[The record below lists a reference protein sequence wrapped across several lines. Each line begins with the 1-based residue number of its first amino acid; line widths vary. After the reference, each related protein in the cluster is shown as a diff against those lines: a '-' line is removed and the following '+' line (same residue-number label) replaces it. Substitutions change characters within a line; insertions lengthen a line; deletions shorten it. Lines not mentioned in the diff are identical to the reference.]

1 MKTLL
6 LFGFVLAATL
16 VASAASPA
24 ESGPVPGRPAPSG
37 WFKAT
42 EVAPDTWRIDDHG
55 IANIYVVIGR
65 TRALVVDTGSGAAN
79 LRDYVRSLTPLPL
92 LVLNTHGHPDHV
104 GANYQFGAVLAP
116 EADFDAIRSMATP
129 EQMKRFAGMLGGA
142 VVPEREVFR
151 EAAVP
156 LSLTAVKD
164 GEVIDLGGRRLEV
177 MATPGH
183 TPGEI
188 VLLDR
193 DRKLLFTGDND
204 NGLVWLHLPESL
216 PLEAYLVSLEK
227 VQARSSEFTTLFPGH
242 GDPIDRDFVAEQ
254 ILCVKSILDGS
265 ATSEEYHSFVGKGRV
280 AKVKRASVVFDPDKL
295 RAGK

>member
-1 MKTLL
+1 MKPVLLSGLCLISTLIAPW
-6 LFGFVLAATL
+6 AA
-16 VASAASPA
+16 AQEAPA
-24 ESGPVPGRPAPSG
+24 GKHPAPSA
-37 WFKAT
+37 WFKAS

-55 IANIYVVIGR
+55 VANVYVVIGR
-65 TRALVVDTGSGAAN
+65 TRALVVDTGCGAAN
-79 LRDYVRSLTPLPL
+79 LRDYVRSITPLPL

-104 GANYQFGAVLAP
+104 GANYQFGAILAP
-116 EADFDAIRSMATP
+116 EADFGAIRAMATP

-142 VVPEREVFR
+142 VVPEGEVFH

-164 GEVIDLGGRRLEV
+164 GQVIDLGGRHLEV
-177 MATPGH
+177 IATPGH

-188 VLLDR
+188 VVLDR

-216 PLEAYLVSLEK
+216 PLDAYLASLEK
-227 VQARSSEFTTLFPGH
+227 VQARQSEFTTMLPGH
-242 GDPIDRDFVAEQ
+242 GDPIDRDFVADE

-295 RAGK
+295 RAGN